1 MLADT
6 DQVPCKMRQG
16 SWEFRYC
23 GFKVATG
30 LLSFRGT
37 LCPLPLNLRYLFLR
51 SVLTMKGRGSVS
63 VRIQAL
69 LGHLAR

>member
-1 MLADT
+1 MLAAT

-30 LLSFRGT
+30 LLSFRGV
-37 LCPLPLNLRYLFLR
+37 Y
-51 SVLTMKGRGSVS
+51 VLS
-63 VRIQAL
+63 L
-69 LGHLAR
+69 